1 MKLSI
6 VIEASFF
13 LRLVGL
19 AFSHCLRL
27 TFFGSDVV
35 CDWAAGGSLAD
46 LDTSSLAGA
55 EGGGD
60 TARGEFAGNES
71 SGSSNFAMS

>member
-19 AFSHCLRL
+19 AFSPCLRL
-27 TFFGSDVV
+27 GFLRSDVV
-35 CDWAAGGSLAD
+35 CCWAPGGSLVG
-46 LDTSSLAGA
+46 LDTSSLVGA

-60 TARGEFAGNES
+60 TVRGEFAGNES
-71 SGSSNFAMS
+71 SGSSNFAIS